1 MFENIR
7 RFVDDDRAIEGLPI
21 RLVIALVVGVATL
34 SVMLNMLSGVQGLG
48 VTELDVQPSEEVLSP
63 GEHTIELTV
72 VEPDGAPV
80 EAAIVII
87 KAGSARID
95 GVITATTGPDGS
107 ATLNINPR
115 IRANQ
120 QTGTLR
126 IDIKPPASGSYADRR
141 ANTDILIVDE

>member
-48 VTELDVQPSEEVLSP
+48 VTELDVQPSEEVISP
-63 GEHTIELTV
+63 GEQTIKLTV

-80 EAAIVII
+80 EAATVII

-95 GVITATTGPDGS
+95 GVVTARTGSDGS
-107 ATLNINPR
+107 ATVNINPQ

-141 ANTDILIVDE
+141 ANTDILIIDT